1 MRCPTEPIRPSFLI
15 SMWMKR
21 RFQLADAPLCSKIGG
36 AHWQMESA
44 AGDAR
49 VAPDFGWSVKGFERK
64 GLDGRFWHISTFL
77 RRRDDVGDWGM
88 SGPSTEDQ

>member
-1 MRCPTEPIRPSFLI
+1 
-15 SMWMKR
+15 
-21 RFQLADAPLCSKIGG
+21 
-36 AHWQMESA
+36 MESA